1 MQLTS
6 VVQLMVLSSATCK
19 MLSFTPVSWN
29 LILSACES
37 QGVCM
42 LVTNQFINI
51 KWCASLQF
59 NAASGV
65 AETQIVR
72 TGCIQIKQEQLHIY
86 AET

>member
-1 MQLTS
+1 
-6 VVQLMVLSSATCK
+6 
-19 MLSFTPVSWN
+19 
-29 LILSACES
+29 
-37 QGVCM
+37 M